1 MKGRRKRKFVLCLHR
16 SNYQPESKCHWFH
29 LLLHS
34 CRSQEEEDEEE
45 QQTNTDPVDT
55 GQTIILRAGV
65 TGSTTPTTTSPKNT
79 TDKIIHP
86 HGALLPHNV
95 RT

>member
-55 GQTIILRAGV
+55 GQTIILRAGA
-65 TGSTTPTTTSPKNT
+65 TGSTNPHHHLTQKHHGQNYSPPWCPLTP
-79 TDKIIHP
+79 
-86 HGALLPHNV
+86 
-95 RT
+95 